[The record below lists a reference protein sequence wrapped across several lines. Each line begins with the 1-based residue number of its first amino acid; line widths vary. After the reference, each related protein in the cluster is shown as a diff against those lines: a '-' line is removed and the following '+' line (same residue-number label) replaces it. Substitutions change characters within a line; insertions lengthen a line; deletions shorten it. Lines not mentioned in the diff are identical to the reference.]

1 MRSSLNLLCFIVL
14 PPKVIQNPNILNEIL
29 LEEKITMLIGDTP
42 WRNVGKY
49 TPHGERGP
57 LRLQDHGNP
66 MRFRNIWV
74 CPLRPQE
81 QLKLNVPQP

>member
-1 MRSSLNLLCFIVL
+1 
-14 PPKVIQNPNILNEIL
+14 
-29 LEEKITMLIGDTP
+29 MLIGDTP

-74 CPLRPQE
+74 CPLRTQE